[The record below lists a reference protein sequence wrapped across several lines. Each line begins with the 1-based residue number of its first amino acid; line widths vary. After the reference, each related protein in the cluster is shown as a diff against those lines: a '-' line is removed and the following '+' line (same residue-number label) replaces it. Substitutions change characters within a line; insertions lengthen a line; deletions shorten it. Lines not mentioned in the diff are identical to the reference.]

1 MPEYKTRENSLP
13 GYIPRHIAIIMDGN
27 GRWAKKKGLPRLAG
41 HKAGV
46 DSVRNIVRFAGKIG
60 VKYLTLY
67 TFSTENWAR
76 PVKEVNFLMKMM
88 NRLLET
94 EVTDLDKN
102 NVKLKIIGNRSLIED
117 KFVEKIEKAENK
129 LKNNT
134 GLNLILAISYGGR
147 DEIIHAVKRIIENVK
162 KGKDIDI
169 DEDEFKNY
177 LYTGDIPDP
186 ELVIRTSGEYRLS
199 NFLVYQ
205 AAYSEIYITK
215 TLWPEFNENSFTEAI
230 EDFNR
235 RERRFGKV

>member
-1 MPEYKTRENSLP
+1 LPEKKTIEYSLP
-13 GYIPRHIAIIMDGN
+13 GFIPRHIAIIMDGN

-76 PVKEVNFLMKMM
+76 PVKEVSFLMKMM

-117 KFVEKIEKAENK
+117 KFVKKIEKAENK

-134 GLNLILAISYGGR
+134 GLNLILALSYGGR

-162 KGKDIDI
+162 NGKDIDI

-177 LYTGDIPDP
+177 LYTEDIPDP

-215 TLWPEFNENSFTEAI
+215 TLWPDFNENSFTEAI
-230 EDFNR
+230 EDFNK